1 MPPPLVRLFNLDL
14 HASVIQDVIG
24 VLRAVYGDRIAVDS
38 CSISGH
44 AWLFGRATARPE
56 HINAQTWR
64 RISPAAV
71 DAFNAQYK
79 TLLEQ
84 YDGFI
89 VTHTPVF
96 CMIFERYGKPI
107 ILVNSCR
114 YDQPFCWTADAAG
127 RDWLNAGL
135 RRMDARGQLIAV
147 SNNRA
152 DQEYLRRGAGVESA
166 HVPSLCAYA
175 AGGTPDCGPAA
186 GAPSC
191 GPAAGAPSC
200 GPAAGGTPDCGPA
213 AGTPSCG
220 QAIVYGDRHF
230 FPDCADLGER
240 PPPGYSWASLHSSRA
255 IVHTPYEVSTMSIF
269 EQYSA
274 GCLLFM
280 PTRELYR
287 RCIDSGTM
295 RLQSDYSAHGDAVAA
310 RAAAALPAA
319 APLAQPVEGSTD
331 PDFWLDR
338 ADFYDG
344 ENMPSI
350 RYYSSAADLVAQV
363 AELAS
368 SPEPEAV
375 RGERLELVRV
385 RAERVL
391 AQWRRLIDGAFGDR
405 LSDVIDKK

>member
-1 MPPPLVRLFNLDL
+1 MSHVRLFNLDL

-24 VLRAVYGDRIAVDS
+24 VLRALYGDRIAVDD

-44 AWLFGRATARPE
+44 TWLFGRAQETPD

-64 RISPAAV
+64 HISPAAV

-79 TLLEQ
+79 TQLEQ

-114 YDQPFCWTADAAG
+114 YDQPFCWSADAAG

-135 RRMDARGQLIAV
+135 RRMDERGQLIAI

-166 HVPSLCAYA
+166 HMPSLCAYA
-175 AGGTPDCGPAA
+175 GGAPDCDPAGGAPDCDPA
-186 GAPSC
+186 GAP
-191 GPAAGAPSC
+191 PA
-200 GPAAGGTPDCGPA
+200 
-213 AGTPSCG
+213 G
-220 QAIVYGDRHF
+220 QAIVYGDRQF
-230 FPDCADLGER
+230 FPDCAELGER
-240 PPPGYSWASLHSSRA
+240 PPPGYSWASLHNSRA
-255 IVHTPYEVSTMSIF
+255 IVHTPYEISTMSIF

-280 PTRELYR
+280 PARDFYR

-295 RLQSDYSAHGDAVAA
+295 RLQSDYCAHGDAVAV
-310 RAAAALPAA
+310 RGAA
-319 APLAQPVEGSTD
+319 APPVEGSTD

-344 ENMPSI
+344 ENMPGI

-363 AELAS
+363 ADG
-368 SPEPEAV
+368 PEAEAV
-375 RGERLELVRV
+375 RSARLELVRA

-391 AQWRRLIDGAFGDR
+391 AQWRRLIDGAFADR
-405 LSDVIDKK
+405 LQIDAGEKQ

>member
-1 MPPPLVRLFNLDL
+1 MPPVRLFNLDL

-24 VLRAVYGDRIAVDS
+24 VLRAVYGDAVAVDN

-44 AWLFGRATARPE
+44 AWLFGRAAAQPD

-79 TLLEQ
+79 AQLEQ

-114 YDQPFCWTADAAG
+114 YDQPFCWSADAAG

-135 RRMDARGQLIAV
+135 RRMDERGQLIAI

-175 AGGTPDCGPAA
+175 GGAPDCDPS
-186 GAPSC
+186 GAP
-191 GPAAGAPSC
+191 PA
-200 GPAAGGTPDCGPA
+200 
-213 AGTPSCG
+213 G
-220 QAIVYGDRHF
+220 QAIVYGDRQF
-230 FPDCADLGER
+230 FPDCAELGAR
-240 PPPGYSWASLHSSRA
+240 PPPGYSWVSLHSSRA
-255 IVHTPYEVSTMSIF
+255 IVHTPYEISTMSIF
-269 EQYSA
+269 EQYTA

-280 PTRELYR
+280 PTRDFFR

-295 RLQSDYSAHGDAVAA
+295 RLQSDYRAHGDAVAA
-310 RAAAALPAA
+310 RAAAPRAA
-319 APLAQPVEGSTD
+319 EYPPVEGSTD

-344 ENMPSI
+344 ENMPGI
-350 RYYSSAADLVAQV
+350 RYYSSAADLVEQAV
-363 AELAS
+363 ELARCS
-368 SPEPEAV
+368 EPEAV
-375 RGERLELVRV
+375 RAARLELVRA
-385 RAERVL
+385 RTGRVL
-391 AQWRRLIDGAFGDR
+391 AQWRQLIDAAFADR
-405 LSDVIDKK
+405 LPMVLAKK